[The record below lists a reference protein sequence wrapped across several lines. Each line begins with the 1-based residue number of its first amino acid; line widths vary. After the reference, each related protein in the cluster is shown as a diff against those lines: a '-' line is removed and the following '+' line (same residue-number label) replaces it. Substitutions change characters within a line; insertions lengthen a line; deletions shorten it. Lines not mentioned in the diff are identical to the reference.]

1 MEPFRRQ
8 FLQFRVEEIMT
19 QNENEGC
26 TYEQINRY
34 SCYFKGI
41 MDRTP

>member
-1 MEPFRRQ
+1 MEPLRRQ

-26 TYEQINRY
+26 TYEQMKRY
-34 SCYFKGI
+34 S
-41 MDRTP
+41 